1 MRSRPQVYPRLAFH
15 VVRAIAFI
23 SASIVTAILVYFCI
37 QLKHD
42 GYKLPWTFII
52 VLASTLLSLI
62 TLLISSMI
70 YACAFL
76 NPLVNMLVNI
86 PIALIWTAGLAVLT
100 YNMYGTL
107 GHTCSATNWASS
119 DGMMIC
125 RTYKALYSFA
135 VFGWLAQ
142 IALVVLDVRSRRAQT
157 ALGKYNKMDLDAN
170 ASAKDVKLDNLNRTS
185 TSTLSH
191 SHSHSNSQDIP
202 YGVPEY
208 RENGYSRPAPQ
219 QQQQQQ
225 HQHQQWTSDR
235 LRMADYNDTH
245 GRFNQ
250 QTGYANNG
258 YGYEPQR

>member
-1 MRSRPQVYPRLAFH
+1 MPTTKMRSRPQVYPRLAFH

-23 SASIVTAILVYFCI
+23 SASIVTGILVYFCI

-52 VLASTLLSLI
+52 ILASSLLSLF

-76 NPLVNMLVNI
+76 NPLLNMLVNI
-86 PIALIWTAGLAVLT
+86 PIALIWTAGLALLT

-107 GHTCSATNWASS
+107 GHTCSSANWASS

-142 IALVVLDVRSRRAQT
+142 IALIVLDVRSRRAQT

-170 ASAKDVKLDNLNRTS
+170 ANANAKDVKLDNLERTS
-185 TSTLSH
+185 TLP
-191 SHSHSNSQDIP
+191 HSHSNSQDIP
-202 YGVPEY
+202 YGIPEY

-219 QQQQQQ
+219 Q
-225 HQHQQWTSDR
+225 HQQWTSDR
-235 LRMADYNDTH
+235 FRMADFNDNH
-245 GRFNQ
+245 DMFAP
-250 QTGYANNG
+250 QTGHANNG